1 MISLASGA
9 GPVGVTIFRPWW
21 PAALHGYPGAMRA
34 VLLEVPEA
42 MLDERRRLGLDGRDE
57 MWDGVLHVVPPAGGP
72 HQEFAGEL
80 FLVLAPLAKRCGLRP
95 YYETGLF
102 RADKDY
108 RVPDQLYCRPQHES
122 ERGAEGAELV
132 VEIRS
137 AGDETYEK
145 IDFYAELEVREMLI
159 AHPGDRR
166 VELLRAVDGRLRSVS
181 PDAEGGDYS
190 EVMSARFETVDKQ
203 LHIAWGDGS
212 AAV

>member
-1 MISLASGA
+1 M
-9 GPVGVTIFRPWW
+9 
-21 PAALHGYPGAMRA
+21 
-34 VLLEVPEA
+34 
-42 MLDERRRLGLDGRDE
+42 
-57 MWDGVLHVVPPAGGP
+57 
-72 HQEFAGEL
+72 
-80 FLVLAPLAKRCGLRP
+80 
-95 YYETGLF
+95 
-102 RADKDY
+102 
-108 RVPDQLYCRPQHES
+108 PDQLYCRPEHES

-145 IDFYAELEVREMLI
+145 IDFYAALGVREMLI

-166 VELLRAVDGRLRSVS
+166 VELLRAVDGRLQSVS

-203 LHIAWGDGS
+203 LHIAWEDGS